1 MVPSAKPGWTSHP
14 PRIGDI
20 VTCLYPGDPKG
31 RLRPVLVLETQAGS
45 AGSFAVRVAYGTT
58 SLDYATRAKID
69 LIIDAAADIDAC
81 GLAVATRFDLENIA
95 TIPWEP
101 PFCDCWRGF
110 DTPILGELP
119 VAQQV
124 ECAFKLKAIQEKNEN
139 RSR

>member
-1 MVPSAKPGWTSHP
+1 MAPSAKPGWCSRP
-14 PRIGDI
+14 PRVGNI

-45 AGSFAVRVAYGTT
+45 SGSFAVRVAYGTT
-58 SLDYATRAKID
+58 SLDHATRGKID
-69 LIIDAAADIDAC
+69 LIVDNRADIDEC

-110 DTPILGELP
+110 ETPVLGELP
-119 VAQQV
+119 VAQQI
-124 ECAFKLKAIQEKNEN
+124 ECAFRLRAIQERQEK
-139 RSR
+139 RRD